1 MTRCVDV
8 HAHFF
13 PPSLVEDLR
22 AGDAIDGMRLE
33 ERDGQ
38 PWVVHRQGPN
48 YPLSPELYDLEAR
61 FALMDERGIDVAA
74 VSLSPT
80 LLFYWLE
87 GPDAADWARRVNDEL
102 RSLVDE
108 ADGRVIGVAHLPMQ
122 DPAAAVAEAERARQQ
137 LDLRAVQLAPMI
149 LDRPLDEDDHVEVL
163 TALERLGLPAILHPY
178 FVGAGHRPG
187 LDRYYLTNLAGHPYQ
202 TAVGASRLIMSGVLD
217 RLPELQPILVHGG
230 GYLPYQIGRLD
241 HGHAVRP
248 EAKACQDQPSTY
260 LRRFLF
266 DTLAHSAPALQYL
279 VGLVGADRVAYGT
292 DFPYD
297 MGGGSVDE
305 QLTGVDLDDDA
316 RALIRGGNSARV
328 LGLADR

>member
-1 MTRCVDV
+1 MHTNACVDV

-22 AGDAIDGMRLE
+22 GGEAIDGMRLE
-33 ERDGQ
+33 DRDGQ

-87 GPDAADWARRVNDEL
+87 DSEAADWARRVNDEI
-102 RSLVDE
+102 RALVDQ
-108 ADGRVIGVAHLPMQ
+108 ADGRVVGVAHLPMQ
-122 DPAAAVAEAERARQQ
+122 DSAAAVGEAERASGE
-137 LDLRAVQLAPMI
+137 LGLRAAQLAPMI
-149 LDRPLDEDDHVEVL
+149 LDRPLDEEDHLEVL
-163 TALERLGLPAILHPY
+163 TALDRLKLPAILHPY

-217 RLPELQPILVHGG
+217 QLPDLQPVLVHGG

-241 HGHAVRP
+241 HGHDVRP
-248 EAKACQDQPSTY
+248 EAKACQERPSSY

-279 VGLVGADRVAYGT
+279 IGLVGSDRVAYGT

-297 MGGGSVDE
+297 MGGGSFDD
-305 QLTGVDLDDDA
+305 QLSGVELDDAA
-316 RALIRGGNSARV
+316 RQAIRGGNAARA
-328 LGLADR
+328 LRLE